1 MQFATIAIAE
11 ESTDAPEEIVG
22 TGEVLDTAEDR
33 TGYADNQIDD
43 DPWPLARAA
52 VDMPRIQDIK
62 VRCHK
67 SSMDVKVEFDRPFDG
82 MIFSK
87 GHYANHNCVHLRPRS
102 HARYAEFSI
111 SQHACGMVASQ
122 NYNRGYGNTGGGIFI
137 ENTIIF
143 QFDPELQ
150 EEWDSARRL
159 RCTWY
164 DFYEKAVT
172 FRPFNVDMLDAIT
185 TNFLGDNIQCWMQ
198 IQVGKGPYS
207 NEVSSI
213 VKIGQ
218 TMTMV
223 LGIKDDEGSF
233 DMHVHS
239 CVAHDGRRQPIQLVD
254 ERGCVVKQKLMSPF
268 KKIRNFGA
276 SASVVSFAYFKAFKF
291 PDSMNV
297 HFQCVIQVC
306 KKGCPSARCGYGHE
320 GGHEGG
326 HVDPRDPTGY
336 SDDQSHNYPQQQHPN
351 QVGPQGGPVYEH
363 GDQSSENQYIPAPS
377 NHQQQVEPR
386 NPTTFEQSA
395 NYQVAGGT
403 PRNAKVKRQVNLS
416 QSKDITTNRVIQVV
430 APNDVAFDLGSTNQT
445 IVDVYATRS
454 RYEFQDNHLCM
465 SVPGFA
471 AGLVFLLLVLIISC
485 ILSVFLFM
493 RIRSLNG
500 KSSGVSSMDRSA
512 LSGYENPEFVKI
524 PA

>member
-1 MQFATIAIAE
+1 
-11 ESTDAPEEIVG
+11 
-22 TGEVLDTAEDR
+22 
-33 TGYADNQIDD
+33 
-43 DPWPLARAA
+43 
-52 VDMPRIQDIK
+52 MPRIQDIK

-67 SSMDVKVEFDRPFDG
+67 NAMDVKVEFDRPFDG

-87 GHYANHNCVHLRPRS
+87 GHYGNHNCVHLRPRS
-102 HARYAEFSI
+102 HARYVEFSI
-111 SQHACGMVASQ
+111 GQQACGMVASQ
-122 NYNRGYGNTGGGIFI
+122 NYNRGYGNTGGGVFI
-137 ENTIIF
+137 ENTIII

-172 FRPFNVDMLDAIT
+172 FRPFNVDMLDAVT

-207 NEVSSI
+207 NEISSI

-306 KKGCPSARCGYGHE
+306 KKGCPAPRCGGYG
-320 GGHEGG
+320 GQI
-326 HVDPRDPTGY
+326 DPRDPTGY
-336 SDDQSHNYPQQQHPN
+336 ADDNSQSYPVQQRPN
-351 QVGPQGGPVYEH
+351 QGPDGPVY
-363 GDQSSENQYIPAPS
+363 QPNENQYIPAAS
-377 NHQQQVEPR
+377 NQQHQQSESSNQQHQHIEPR
-386 NPTTFEQSA
+386 NPEGFETVA
-395 NYQVAGGT
+395 NYKVAGGT
-403 PRNAKVKRQVNLS
+403 PRAAKVKRQANL

-430 APNDVAFDLGSTNQT
+430 APNDVAFDLGSTNNT
-445 IVDVYATRS
+445 VVDVYES
-454 RYEFQDNHLCM
+454 KIIELEDNVMCM

-471 AGLVFLLLVLIISC
+471 AGLVFLLLVLIISA

-493 RIRSLNG
+493 RVRSLANG
-500 KSSGVSSMDRSA
+500 KTQAASSDRSM
-512 LSGYENPEFVKI
+512 LSGYDNPEFVKI